1 MKKVVVIALLLMGI
15 FFYPQIN
22 EGSGSPCAA
31 TEKRFARSVVD
42 QKSGGSIFGLILLSG
57 ISNGALAAEA
67 AKNQYPNIPASL
79 GCVVLYYRIMADPDL
94 TKRMMLDR

>member
-1 MKKVVVIALLLMGI
+1 MKTAVVIALLLI
-15 FFYPQIN
+15 ALFFYPQVN

-31 TEKRFARSVVD
+31 TEKRFARSVMD
-42 QKSGGSIFGLILLSG
+42 TKDGGSIFGLILISG

-79 GCVVLYYRIMADPDL
+79 GCVILYYRIMANPDFA
-94 TKRMMLDR
+94 KKVASDR

>member
-1 MKKVVVIALLLMGI
+1 MKTVVLIALLLMGV

-31 TEKRFARSVVD
+31 TEKRFARSVID
-42 QKSGGSIFGLILLSG
+42 HKNGGSIFGLILLSG

-94 TKRMMLDR
+94 IKRMTLER

>member
-1 MKKVVVIALLLMGI
+1 MKTVVVIALLLMAV

-22 EGSGSPCAA
+22 EDSDSPCAA
-31 TEKRFARSVVD
+31 TEKRFARSVID
-42 QKSGGSIFGLILLSG
+42 HKNGGSIFGLILLSG

-79 GCVVLYYRIMADPDL
+79 GCVVLYYRFMADPDL
-94 TKRMMLDR
+94 TKRMALDR